1 MIREANKF
9 DIPEIID
16 LLKQVNLIHHQGRP
30 DIFNIGTKY
39 TKEELEQLI
48 DDEQKPI
55 YVFIDNKIL
64 GYAFCIIK
72 EIKDDNILVNRR
84 ELYIDDLC
92 VLESNR
98 GNHIGTSLF
107 SNVKEIFQHTH
118 TKRLSKTSGTSN
130 QCNFCW
136 FFPQYFRNQ
145 TGFIYI
151 VVSVFFFFF

>member
-107 SNVKEIFQHTH
+107 SYVKEKAIELNCDSITLNVWSFNEGAMAFYQ
-118 TKRLSKTSGTSN
+118 KMGMKPLKTVMEY
-130 QCNFCW
+130 
-136 FFPQYFRNQ
+136 P
-145 TGFIYI
+145 IKK
-151 VVSVFFFFF
+151 

>member
-72 EIKDDNILVNRR
+72 EIKDDNILV
-84 ELYIDDLC
+84 
-92 VLESNR
+92 
-98 GNHIGTSLF
+98 
-107 SNVKEIFQHTH
+107 
-118 TKRLSKTSGTSN
+118 
-130 QCNFCW
+130 
-136 FFPQYFRNQ
+136 
-145 TGFIYI
+145 
-151 VVSVFFFFF
+151 

>member
-92 VLESNR
+92 VLENNR

-107 SNVKEIFQHTH
+107 SYVKEKAIELNCDSITLNVWSFNEEEMAFYQ
-118 TKRLSKTSGTSN
+118 KMGMKPL
-130 QCNFCW
+130 
-136 FFPQYFRNQ
+136 Q
-145 TGFIYI
+145 TVMEYPIKK
-151 VVSVFFFFF
+151 

>member
-84 ELYIDDLC
+84 GLYIDDLC

-107 SNVKEIFQHTH
+107 
-118 TKRLSKTSGTSN
+118 
-130 QCNFCW
+130 
-136 FFPQYFRNQ
+136 
-145 TGFIYI
+145 
-151 VVSVFFFFF
+151 FFFKEKAIELNCDSITLNVWSFNEGAMAFYQKMGMKPLKTVMEYPIKK

>member
-39 TKEELEQLI
+39 IKEELEQLI

-92 VLESNR
+92 VLENNR

-107 SNVKEIFQHTH
+107 SYVKEKAIELNCDSITLNVWSFNEGAMAFYQ
-118 TKRLSKTSGTSN
+118 KMGMKPLKTVMEY
-130 QCNFCW
+130 
-136 FFPQYFRNQ
+136 P
-145 TGFIYI
+145 IKK
-151 VVSVFFFFF
+151 

>member
-1 MIREANKF
+1 MIKKANKN

-55 YVFIDNKIL
+55 YVFVDNKIL

-92 VLESNR
+92 VLEGNR
-98 GNHIGTSLF
+98 GNHIGSSLF
-107 SNVKEIFQHTH
+107 SYVKERAIDLKCDAITLNVWSFNEGAMTFYQ
-118 TKRLSKTSGTSN
+118 KMGMKPLKTVMEY
-130 QCNFCW
+130 
-136 FFPQYFRNQ
+136 P
-145 TGFIYI
+145 IKK
-151 VVSVFFFFF
+151 